1 VAVAESIVFFQIS
14 PCMMMV
20 SVVGGVGSAGPAHGQ
35 LLGSLV
41 IGGSVGPHDL
51 RCRGGICQS
60 EHAIRILTS
69 PPSVCSSLFS
79 APPALSSSR
88 CPRSVTSATA
98 RRSAM
103 ATPSTP
109 TSARTPM
116 TRCAHS
122 HNPSLD
128 PATSHI
134 PLPQCEYEAH
144 HTLVI
149 DHSLMQTQPQPLPAS
164 PSLYVHSSHLV
175 LIPTPLADPLP
186 LQLSG
191 ELRR

>member
-1 VAVAESIVFFQIS
+1 
-14 PCMMMV
+14 M
-20 SVVGGVGSAGPAHGQ
+20 GSAGPAHGQ

-69 PPSVCSSLFS
+69 SPSVCSSLFS

-116 TRCAHS
+116 TRFARS

-128 PATSHI
+128 PPHSHI
-134 PLPQCEYEAH
+134 PLAH
-144 HTLVI
+144 AVQTRSTPHPFTLFIPPLI
-149 DHSLMQTQPQPLPAS
+149 DSFFDAATSRPHNLYPTCTCIALLPPCAFLAAGS
-164 PSLYVHSSHLV
+164 DPYPFGRPST
-175 LIPTPLADPLP
+175 PTTK
-186 LQLSG
+186 
-191 ELRR
+191 R